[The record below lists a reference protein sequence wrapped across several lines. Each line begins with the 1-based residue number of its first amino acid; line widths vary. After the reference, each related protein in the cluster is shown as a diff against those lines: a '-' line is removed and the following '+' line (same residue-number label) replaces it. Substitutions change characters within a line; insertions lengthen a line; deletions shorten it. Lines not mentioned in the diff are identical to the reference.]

1 MKNKAQSITII
12 LFAIICCVSIGLRL
26 WKIDQPIADWHSFRQ
41 VDTASV
47 ARIFTISGIDLL
59 HPRYHDL
66 SNIQSGKDN
75 PQGWRMVEFPLY
87 QGVAAF
93 MYNVFPQLSIE
104 IYLRLITILCSTL
117 TGMFLGIMV
126 MRRTTRATGVMTF
139 FAYAIFPF
147 SIFYGRAVLPD
158 PFMVFLSIVS
168 LYILDT
174 KNTEVSWIKTIL
186 SGIFA
191 ALALLV
197 KPQAAFLLLPMLV
210 LFFVFPLRFSQI
222 VKFLLWGLIATIPF
236 FLWRAWIMQ
245 YPEGIPAF
253 DWLLNQNGIRFK
265 GAWFFWLFADRIGR
279 LILGYWGL
287 IPFGIGLLAV
297 SKKEGWFSRLLLVGS
312 LLYLIIIAGGNV
324 QHDYYQILLLPVI
337 SIYVGKGITYLWM
350 QKEKDLSSLGSRSLV
365 IISLLF
371 LFAFSWYTIRTYYWI
386 NRPEIIEAGSVADTL
401 LPKDAKVIAA
411 YNGDTT
417 FLYQTKRSGWPLN
430 FDIDKKISMGATHYI
445 TVSPTDS
452 DLETKELAEKYTV
465 LVRNEKFA
473 IIDLRKQK
481 TGDNEQ

>member
-1 MKNKAQSITII
+1 MKNKTQSITII
-12 LFAIICCVSIGLRL
+12 LFTIICCVSIGLRF

-47 ARIFTISGIDLL
+47 ARIFTIKGIDLL

-87 QGVAAF
+87 QGIAAF
-93 MYNVFPQLSIE
+93 MYNVFPQFPIE

-158 PFMVFLSIVS
+158 PFMIFLSILS
-168 LYILDT
+168 LFLLDT
-174 KNTEVSWIKTIL
+174 RGHAVSWATTVI
-186 SGIFA
+186 SGITA
-191 ALALLV
+191 ACAFLV
-197 KPQAAFLLLPMLV
+197 KPQAAFLLLPV
-210 LFFVFPLRFSQI
+210 FILFFVRPIKISQI
-222 VKFLLWGLIATIPF
+222 MKFLLWGLLAIVPLI
-236 FLWRAWIMQ
+236 LWRIWILQ

-253 DWLLNQNGIRFK
+253 DWLLNQNDIRFK

-287 IPFGIGLLAV
+287 IPFGLGLV
-297 SKKEGWFSRLLLVGS
+297 SIKKGEGMLFRLLLVGS

-386 NRPEIIEAGSVADTL
+386 RPDIIEAGAVADRL
-401 LPKDAKVIAA
+401 LPKDAKVITA

-430 FDIDKKISMGATHYI
+430 FDIDKKISMGATHYL
-445 TVSPTDS
+445 TVSSLDTDM
-452 DLETKELAEKYTV
+452 EAKELAEKYTV
-465 LVRNEKFA
+465 LVHNDKFT
-473 IIDLRKQK
+473 IIDLTKK
-481 TGDNEQ
+481 K